1 MPTLPTDYEYPGND
15 AFTGDPTDPENVDEF
30 RIEERVSNLETNDAV
45 QDSDIDDLEA
55 ATTGYSCRVKITA
68 NESIANSAD
77 TLIPWDAED
86 FDNGGFWSSGTL
98 LTVPTGAG
106 GLYSIVAQAEWDTN
120 TTNKRQHKIEV
131 NGSNVA
137 WTVVNIDQ
145 ANEAVQVAVLYELA
159 AGDTVGFE
167 VRQTSG
173 SARLLSANRT
183 WLSLA
188 RIHT

>member
-15 AFTGDPTDPENVDEF
+15 AFAGDPTDPENVGEF

-55 ATTGYSCRVKITA
+55 ATTGYSCRVKLTATETITT
-68 NESIANSAD
+68 NTD

-98 LTVPTGAG
+98 LTVPAGAG
-106 GLYSIVAQAEWDTN
+106 GLYSIVAQIEWDTN
-120 TTNKRQHKIEV
+120 TSAKRQHKIEV
-131 NGSNVA
+131 NGGNIA
-137 WTVVNIDQ
+137 WTVIAIDQ
-145 ANEAVQVAVLYELA
+145 SAEACQVAALYELA
-159 AGDTVGFE
+159 ATDTVGLE
-167 VRQTSG
+167 LRQTSG
-173 SARLLSANRT
+173 SDRTVAANRT

-188 RIHT
+188 RIHA